1 MKRADLR
8 KEKGLNIMNTP
19 ELQQLK
25 NAWLLAKAAGD
36 TQAQLNLL
44 RDHPGE
50 MAAMSDFIATYHA
63 TGAEGPVDLDAPVLA
78 LTQRALASAMDRV
91 FAPVALA
98 SLAELRKSR
107 HLSKAEVAQGLRLTL
122 DVWNKF
128 EAGAIELISLSQ
140 RQLERLAQFFQ
151 VSADQFG
158 NLLNGSQPAFTLNRR
173 QSNEAARTEHGPKKQ
188 TFAEALSRSTMSKAD
203 KQFWL
208 EQ

>member
-1 MKRADLR
+1 
-8 KEKGLNIMNTP
+8 MNTP

-36 TQAQLNLL
+36 TQAQLDLL

-50 MAAMSDFIATYHA
+50 MAAMSDFIASYHA
-63 TGAEGPVDLDAPVLA
+63 TGAEEPVDLDVPMLA
-78 LTQRALASAMDRV
+78 LTQRALASAIERV
-91 FAPVALA
+91 FSPATLA

-107 HLSKAEVAQGLRLTL
+107 HLSKVEVARGLRLTI

-128 EAGAIELISLSQ
+128 EAGAIEVVSLSQ

-151 VSADQFG
+151 ISVDQFG

-173 QSNEAARTEHGPKKQ
+173 QSEEAAREEHGPKKQ
-188 TFAEALSRSTMSKAD
+188 TFAEALSRSTMSKED
-203 KQFWL
+203 KKFWL